1 MKEEAKE
8 LQRQITEKDKM
19 VDSDKKEYE
28 RMKEELRERLKERD
42 TRIEHLQERIKETGD
57 MTDNEMKN
65 LHQSLNQ
72 IESDKE
78 IMTTEYQTN
87 VGFLNQQMSK
97 MTVKNEILNSTVKNL
112 HEEIVKTKHEYTEL
126 IQDLENRWKE
136 ERREMEAERERERE
150 KIEKMAD
157 N

>member
-1 MKEEAKE
+1 
-8 LQRQITEKDKM
+8 M